1 MKMGEDGGVEK
12 SKRDFDGTWVSLYD
26 TSVFRSTA
34 WWLTE

>member
-1 MKMGEDGGVEK
+1 MKMDEDGVEK
-12 SKRDFDGTWVSLYD
+12 SKRDFDGTSVSLYD